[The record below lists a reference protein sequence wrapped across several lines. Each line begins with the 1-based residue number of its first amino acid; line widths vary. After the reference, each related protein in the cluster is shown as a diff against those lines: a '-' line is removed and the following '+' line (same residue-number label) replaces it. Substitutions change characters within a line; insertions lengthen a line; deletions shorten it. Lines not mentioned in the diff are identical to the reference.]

1 MLLAGVAA
9 GTTAATEAAAS
20 AASPVTGAV
29 KLTVLYGH
37 PPDPEAFEKYYLG
50 VHMPLVRAMK
60 GHTRMEASKGLPQAD
75 GSPPPFYRVFEIWFG
90 SQEQM
95 AAAFKT
101 PEGKKVGAD
110 AKNFAEGTTMTLLVS
125 KLD

>member
-1 MLLAGVAA
+1 
-9 GTTAATEAAAS
+9 
-20 AASPVTGAV
+20 
-29 KLTVLYGH
+29 
-37 PPDPEAFEKYYLG
+37 
-50 VHMPLVRAMK
+50 
-60 GHTRMEASKGLPQAD
+60 MEASKGLPQAD
-75 GSPPPFYRVFEIWFG
+75 GSPPPFHRVFEIWFD

-101 PEGKKVGAD
+101 PEGIKVGAD